1 MRKFAYGESGMEMI
15 RSRISASVIWEEQ
28 VIFISLRRKRRPTAY
43 RLWGI
48 LIDQAILKEDLAV
61 FADYPGGS
69 ESQRLL
75 RYI

>member
-1 MRKFAYGESGMEMI
+1 MRKFAYGESGMEII

-28 VIFISLRRKRRPTAY
+28 VILISLGHKRGPTAY
-43 RLWGI
+43 RFWSI
-48 LIDQAILKEDLAV
+48 LIDQTILKHDFAV
-61 FADYPGGS
+61 FADYPSGS